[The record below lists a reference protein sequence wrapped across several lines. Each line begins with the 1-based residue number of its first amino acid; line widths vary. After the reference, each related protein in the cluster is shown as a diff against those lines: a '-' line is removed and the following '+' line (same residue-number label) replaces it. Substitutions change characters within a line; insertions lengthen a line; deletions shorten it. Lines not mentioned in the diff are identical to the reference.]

1 MPSVFDSPPKK
12 AKTIKSAFDSESFDA
27 DLTIHVDGLVG
38 SATISPSGRDVALAS
53 PEGLAIIDLDSP
65 WNPPRRLSSHGLP
78 WLVVDVQWSPFAAR
92 DYWVAST
99 ANHRCLVWNLNMRD
113 DSPSGAIEHSLQAHS
128 RAITDINFSAHHP
141 DLLASCS
148 VDGYVHHWDLRR
160 PRQPALSFCD
170 WFAGATQVKYSRQ
183 DPHVLASAHDR
194 WLHIWDDRKTVE
206 PLKTICAHTS
216 KIYGIDWNRTDA
228 PCLVTCSL
236 DKTIKFWNYE
246 KTDEPERVI
255 RTDFPVW
262 RARHTP
268 FGNGLLA
275 MPQNEPGNLYLYDR
289 GTAPEAPSASEP
301 VAMFSGHGNH
311 KVKEFLWRTRGSI
324 TSEGVDEREFQLV
337 SWGEDNE
344 LRLQK
349 VEPDILESVG
359 YVKGKTVVKN
369 LALTRKGAAYKTFR
383 AVDDTVHRD
392 RRTATMSD
400 PRPGSSGQYR
410 KSALSYGLNSHLRRV
425 GPTWRGSPMKAKVNG
440 GKSMDKSQLQIGWM
454 KGISMTKRKSESDGP
469 GRGSI
474 KDSGLFSHGAYDDDW
489 AEPESIQDEFIHVSN
504 RLPNVKWENID
515 MDALILNASLKG
527 PWGFNDEGIFIK
539 VKVDIPTSYPTS
551 KAPKFYVEKT
561 SFMPE
566 ETHEK
571 IERELQILANQ
582 FLERKQNC
590 LEVAF
595 SYLLGDVDL
604 ENSTTLFK
612 NVRDLNDE
620 EIEALADE
628 SSSDEEDSDVQAR
641 GSVSMSQDLTASTEL
656 DPTAT
661 LAPTQRPIAVP
672 TPRKCGARFSNDGRL
687 VCFFPSKEQQALAL
701 FSISNSDAYRDRQ
714 KGEPNFAGFGRLTQ
728 DSPPPRRRYNDD
740 DSGSDDMSDGSE
752 DSESSSSSDSEPSTM
767 HKISLWHQPGGRSL
781 KKTWSTNDSLRS
793 SGGGTGAGTGT
804 GTGISRRRLPA
815 RPKNIIALHDLRS
828 LLPSQKQFAQ
838 EYAIFGDG
846 AEVCM
851 HNAMV
856 AEKYGYHD
864 LVHIWHYAAMLLRN
878 DIPLEIH
885 EQQNRKESVLVIARD
900 ASARVRDDEYA
911 QHFGWDSNLS
921 GRVKW
926 GYHPLAQSLIA
937 DLFNYFEKVADIQML
952 AMLACIFGDSSAEDG
967 VAYAGSHLPQPETPL
982 PMKAPSFSLE
992 YFPTDP
998 ALWHINYKSQA
1009 SSAITTPRTV
1019 HTPAI
1024 YSESPG
1030 IEDVVALLEPTP
1042 NSFSAGETP
1051 PKMSRDHLREG
1062 DQTQSLSTSPSNR
1075 LFTRSNT
1082 AVSAAF
1088 SLPKTLAGMVSGSP
1102 PDPPPRKR
1110 PSPAEAIF
1118 NNLAPSVTWG
1128 TSTVFGGTAPETPGT
1143 ARTSLSDDE
1152 SRNHDMTVLVPVAVS
1167 VVPENQGLFDDDG
1180 WLNTPLLDPSR
1191 NHVYSYYRYAYAEML
1206 QMWGQ
1211 PLSRLEIMKF
1221 NVLKGDKTS
1230 SSGCYSD
1237 VTHSIDGYYDHETAE
1252 NTAANSASQNPAFG
1266 GRKEQLQALIA
1277 SGRGLDVTGI
1287 CRIHEEQLDPVEY
1300 TRPTKGKYGGAVGTC
1315 HRCVKAGNKKEQ
1327 KQLRCVY
1334 CLEPIAALYPP
1345 CLNCGCAFHEACL
1358 AEWHEM
1364 GEEECPAGDDCCCV
1378 EDASTAHVERWSAL
1392 QAAVAAMNKMRSAAS
1407 GSLHQQVDRDK
1418 EKSSGNQSGISR
1430 RSSIKTV
1437 LTGVA
1442 SVATGGTG
1450 SRPRRRSVPTDLAKF
1465 MRGGRSDPNAYRPND
1480 DNDDD
1485 YDEDDDDLPTIAIT
1499 SSNGGSSDRSRS
1511 AHPTNRRA
1519 VPTASPSGITTNTIP
1534 HQFGRRRGGSSASHL
1549 AATGGYSSGYGH
1561 RSSNLSH
1568 FYIAADDNSGDSA
1581 DSNNEGTAT
1590 TQFTASNSNRAS
1602 QTLLSGN
1609 DIDREEWESV
1619 ASSRGIPSLSNDPL
1633 HPSHPSHH
1641 SRSGSRSG
1649 NSSRSASGGSDT
1661 GGGKDTT
1668 TTSSSSTTTTP
1679 RVGDSGS
1686 DNSKRPPHH
1695 ERTPSGRG
1703 FTALKPPPY
1712 GDEPISAARLSLGNR
1727 LKKHIAGAASAAA
1740 ASSGSS
1746 ASGSGGSG
1754 GNGNAGSDTSGG
1766 GETGVAGGS
1775 GGGGGNGSNGN
1786 GSGGSSS
1793 SLLGGGAQRPSLLR
1807 KKSTGVA
1814 VWRGGN

>member
-1 MPSVFDSPPKK
+1 
-12 AKTIKSAFDSESFDA
+12 
-27 DLTIHVDGLVG
+27 
-38 SATISPSGRDVALAS
+38 
-53 PEGLAIIDLDSP
+53 
-65 WNPPRRLSSHGLP
+65 
-78 WLVVDVQWSPFAAR
+78 
-92 DYWVAST
+92 
-99 ANHRCLVWNLNMRD
+99 MRD

-160 PRQPALSFCD
+160 PRQPALTFCD

-216 KIYGIDWNRTDA
+216 KIYGIDWNRTEA
-228 PCLVTCSL
+228 SSLVTCSL
-236 DKTIKFWNYE
+236 DKTIKFWDYE

-268 FGNGLLA
+268 FGTGLLA

-289 GTAPEAPSASEP
+289 RTTPEAPSASEP
-301 VAMFSGHGNH
+301 VALFPGHGNH
-311 KVKEFLWRTRGSI
+311 KVKEFLWRARGSVN
-324 TSEGVDEREFQLV
+324 SEGVDDREFQLV

-349 VEPDILESVG
+349 VEPHILESIG

-369 LALTRKGAAYKTFR
+369 LAFTRKGAAYKTFR

-410 KSALSYGLNSHLRRV
+410 KSALSYGLNSHLRRI

-489 AEPESIQDEFIHVSN
+489 AEPETIQDEFIHVSN

-527 PWGFNDEGIFIK
+527 PWGVNDEGIFIK

-628 SSSDEEDSDVQAR
+628 SSSDEEDSDVQAG

-701 FSISNSDAYRDRQ
+701 FSLPNSDAYRDRQ
-714 KGEPNFAGFGRLTQ
+714 KGEPNFAGFGRLAQ

-740 DSGSDDMSDGSE
+740 NSDSDSLSEGSE

-767 HKISLWHQPGGRSL
+767 HKISLWCQPGGRRL
-781 KKTWSTNDSLRS
+781 KKTWSANDSLRS

-815 RPKNIIALHDLRS
+815 RPKNTIAIHDLRS

-846 AEVCM
+846 ADVCM

-900 ASARVRDDEYA
+900 ASARARDDEYA
-911 QHFGWDSNLS
+911 QHFGWDINLS

-937 DLFNYFEKVADIQML
+937 DLFDYFEKVADIQML

-1024 YSESPG
+1024 YSESQG
-1030 IEDVVALLEPTP
+1030 SEDVIALLEPTP

-1051 PKMSRDHLREG
+1051 PKMPRDHLREV

-1075 LFTRSNT
+1075 LFQRSNS

-1102 PDPPPRKR
+1102 PDPPSRKR

-1128 TSTVFGGTAPETPGT
+1128 ASTVFGGTAPETPGT

-1152 SRNHDMTVLVPVAVS
+1152 SRGHDMTVLVPVAVS

-1221 NVLKGDKTS
+1221 NVLKGDKTLS
-1230 SSGCYSD
+1230 SRWDS
-1237 VTHSIDGYYDHETAE
+1237 THSMDGHYDHETAE
-1252 NTAANSASQNPAFG
+1252 NTAANSASHSSAFG
-1266 GRKEQLQALIA
+1266 GKKEQLQALIA

-1287 CRIHEEQLDPVEY
+1287 CRIHEVQLDPVEY

-1315 HRCVKAGNKKEQ
+1315 HRCEKAGNRKEQ

-1345 CLNCGCAFHEACL
+1345 CLGCGCAFHEACL

-1364 GEEECPAGDDCCCV
+1364 GEEECPAGDECCCV
-1378 EDASTAHVERWSAL
+1378 EDASNGQVETWPAL
-1392 QAAVAAMNKMRSAAS
+1392 QAAVAAMNKIRSAAS
-1407 GSLHQQVDRDK
+1407 GSLHRQMDRDK
-1418 EKSSGNQSGISR
+1418 EKSSGSQSGISR

-1437 LTGVA
+1437 LNGVA
-1442 SVATGGTG
+1442 SVASVATGGGTG

-1465 MRGGRSDPNAYRPND
+1465 MRGGRSDPKAYSPD
-1480 DNDDD
+1480 DNDD

-1499 SSNGGSSDRSRS
+1499 ISNGGDRSRS
-1511 AHPTNRRA
+1511 AHPINRRA
-1519 VPTASPSGITTNTIP
+1519 VSTASPIILPVVTTTP

-1549 AATGGYSSGYGH
+1549 AATGGYGIGGYGH
-1561 RSSNLSH
+1561 RSSKLSH
-1568 FYIAADDNSGDSA
+1568 FYIAADADNSGDSA
-1581 DSNNEGTAT
+1581 DSNNDDTDTAT
-1590 TQFTASNSNRAS
+1590 GQSTASNSQSTS
-1602 QTLLSGN
+1602 QILLSGN
-1609 DIDREEWESV
+1609 DIDREDWESV
-1619 ASSRGIPSLSNDPL
+1619 ASARGIPSLSNDPL
-1633 HPSHPSHH
+1633 HPSHH

-1649 NSSRSASGGSDT
+1649 SGGSSRSASGGSDT
-1661 GGGKDTT
+1661 GGGMKDS
-1668 TTSSSSTTTTP
+1668 TSSLAALRGTGGTGG
-1679 RVGDSGS
+1679 GDNGSGE
-1686 DNSKRPPHH
+1686 RRPHH

-1727 LKKHIAGAASAAA
+1727 LKKHIAA
-1740 ASSGSS
+1740 ASSGSG
-1746 ASGSGGSG
+1746 SGSGTKNDSGAAGNVGNEGTGEVNTTAGSSG
-1754 GNGNAGSDTSGG
+1754 GNGNG
-1766 GETGVAGGS
+1766 
-1775 GGGGGNGSNGN
+1775 NGN
-1786 GSGGSSS
+1786 GSGSGSGSGSGGSS
-1793 SLLGGGAQRPSLLR
+1793 SLLGGGGQRPSLLR
-1807 KKSTGVA
+1807 KKSTGIA
-1814 VWRGGN
+1814 VWRGGGGN